1 MKHSLL
7 IFVCF
12 LITSCQPEQHE
23 ALINKTP
30 EVDERVIYGE
40 DNRKDLYEVTNP
52 LQKKLADSTVALI
65 KSARITERATTS
77 IITAKTFKENY
88 NLCSSEPFGEQENA
102 GFCSG
107 VLVAKDIIATAGH
120 CMRSLYDCQASKF
133 VFGYALKTK
142 SRQPREISN
151 SEIYSCKEIIYSE
164 ILDTGSDFALIR
176 LDRAVLNHAPAAIRR
191 SGTIQTGEPLVVIG
205 HPLGLPT
212 KIAAGARVRTNS
224 PTDFFV
230 ANLDTYGGNSGSAV
244 FNATTGVM
252 EGILVRGESD
262 FVERGECIV
271 SNRCKESEC
280 RGEDV
285 TRVIRFLRFL

>member
-1 MKHSLL
+1 MRKSLFF
-7 IFVCF
+7 FVCF

-23 ALINKTP
+23 NPINKTP
-30 EVDERVIYGE
+30 QVDERVIYGE
-40 DNRKDLYEVTNP
+40 DNRKDLYEITNT
-52 LQKKLADSTVALI
+52 LQRKLADSTVALI
-65 KSARITERATTS
+65 KSARITERANTS
-77 IITAKTFKENY
+77 LITAKTFKENY

-107 VLVAKDIIATAGH
+107 VLVAKDIVATAGH
-120 CMRSLYDCQASKF
+120 CVRSLYDCQTSKF
-133 VFGYALKTK
+133 VFGYAVKTK
-142 SRQPREISN
+142 NRQPREISN

-176 LDRAVLNHAPAAIRR
+176 LDREVPNHAPVVMRR
-191 SGTIQTGEPLVVIG
+191 SGDIQTGDPLLVIG
-205 HPLGLPT
+205 HPMGLPM

-244 FNATTGVM
+244 FNAVTGVM
-252 EGILVRGESD
+252 EGLLVRGESD
-262 FVERGECIV
+262 FVERGECLV
-271 SNRCKESEC
+271 SNRCKDSEC

-285 TRVIRFLRFL
+285 TRVLRILRYL